1 MTTNCVSCYPN
12 ICMVILRKKC
22 IYPFTQNMTKL
33 HLQIIHSTFMVWP
46 RNLRNWTILK
56 NLIKCFIHGTLK
68 TKIYKKLMNQKLFLH
83 QFWQKKTQCCLKQG
97 TLYATEKIFR
107 TKSITTNVTNRIF
120 IVFCDFS
127 YLRKRLI

>member
-33 HLQIIHSTFMVWP
+33 HLQIIHSAFMVWP
-46 RNLRNWTILK
+46 RILRNWTILK

-83 QFWQKKTQCCLKQG
+83 QFWQKKHSVAWNKVLSMLLKKFSALKALRPMSQ
-97 TLYATEKIFR
+97 TEYLSSFVTSATYVN
-107 TKSITTNVTNRIF
+107 T
-120 IVFCDFS
+120 
-127 YLRKRLI
+127 

>member
-1 MTTNCVSCYPN
+1 MTTNCVSCCPN

-83 QFWQKKTQCCLKQG
+83 QFRQKKHSVAWNKVLSMLLKKFSALKALRPMSQ
-97 TLYATEKIFR
+97 TEYLLSFVTSATYVS
-107 TKSITTNVTNRIF
+107 T
-120 IVFCDFS
+120 
-127 YLRKRLI
+127 